1 MSRIKRQGLDY
12 FPLDIN
18 FMMSRPVRRV
28 QKSAGDAA
36 VTVLM
41 YIYTSLY
48 GGEGYYLA
56 ADGDYLEYLADL
68 LYGADTGFVER
79 VIREAV
85 KQGLFDERV
94 YREHGVLTSREVQKQ
109 YLFCTRR
116 RHSVRLDPRYSLLP
130 PDEASPGEAGAGTC
144 AEAPGMPAETPEN
157 ARSTGKNA
165 QSTAQHSKPLPQ
177 LFPRKRGNACRG
189 PDGRGGG
196 GSPCRGRE
204 KPRGRPPHLDDG
216 RRAPPA
222 TAPRRA
228 EAQLQRPAAEPQPV
242 QRPAAGAVCA
252 GAEKR
257 VRADWPSGV
266 ARVRAAE
273 VQPGQNPRAGQ
284 VPAEPVPVARGDKI
298 HGLFNGFARMV
309 SKTKTY
315 ALYLQRN

>member
-130 PDEASPGEAGAGTC
+130 PDETSPGEAGAGTC

-165 QSTAQHSKPLPQ
+165 QSTAQHSKATPFLNCSP
-177 LFPRKRGNACRG
+177 GS
-189 PDGRGGG
+189 GG
-196 GSPCRGRE
+196 
-204 KPRGRPPHLDDG
+204 
-216 RRAPPA
+216 
-222 TAPRRA
+222 T
-228 EAQLQRPAAEPQPV
+228 PAAARTAAEEEEALAGDGKS
-242 QRPAAGAVCA
+242 PAAGPRIWTMDDVRRLQPPQD
-252 GAEKR
+252 GLKR
-257 VRADWPSGV
+257 NFSGLLL
-266 ARVRAAE
+266 
-273 VQPGQNPRAGQ
+273 NLSLYN
-284 VPAEPVPVARGDKI
+284 VPPQEQ
-298 HGLFNGFARMV
+298 
-309 SKTKTY
+309 Y
-315 ALYLQRN
+315 ALALKSGFGLIGHPVWRGFEPLRCSRGKIREPGKYLLSLCR